1 VLMGGTS
8 AERGVSLT
16 SGGAMVEALRAPA
29 GPSKDVAPPTTTVEI
44 EPGGAWS
51 VDGRSLS
58 PLEALQALPQD
69 AVFLLALH
77 GGAGEDGRVQA
88 FLELSGRRSTGA
100 GPQTSALCM
109 DKHRSRLVA
118 ADAGVAVAPAAFAP
132 RAAIERDREAALTRF
147 RSVPGP
153 IRFAKHSAAGSSFG
167 VHRCDG
173 DAPLAAAVDAIV
185 ADGGDVL
192 VEAEVRGLE
201 TTCGLIGDGAAA
213 AALPVVEIEPADGTY
228 FDYEQKYAAEGGARE
243 TCPPARLPAAVQT
256 RIQERARTAWE
267 SFGGTGYA
275 RIDFIVPATSGG
287 AIDDS
292 AEPILLEANT
302 LPGFTPRS
310 LLPLAAEVDGVGFRE
325 LCLELVARA
334 LG

>member
-1 VLMGGTS
+1 S

-16 SGGAMVEALRAPA
+16 SGGAVAEALRSPV
-29 GPSKDVAPPTTTVEI
+29 GPSDDLAPPVTSVEI
-44 EPGGAWS
+44 EPDGHWS
-51 VDGRSLS
+51 VDGCSLA
-58 PLEALQALPQD
+58 PLEAVQSLPAD
-69 AVFLLALH
+69 TVFLLALH

-88 FLELSGRRSTGA
+88 FLELSERRYTGA

-132 RAAIERDREAALTRF
+132 RTAIERDREATLARF
-147 RSVPGP
+147 RTVPGP
-153 IRFAKHSAAGSSFG
+153 VRFAKHSAAGSSFG
-167 VHRCDG
+167 VHRCEG
-173 DAPLAAAVDAIV
+173 DSQLAAAVDAIV

-201 TTCGLIGDGAAA
+201 TTCGLIGDGASA

-243 TCPPARLPAAVQT
+243 TCPPARLPAALQT

-275 RIDFIVPATSGG
+275 RIDFIVPTSDGTIEDG
-287 AIDDS
+287 
-292 AEPILLEANT
+292 AEPVLLEANT

-310 LLPLAAEVDGVGFRE
+310 LLPLAAEVEGVGFRE
-325 LCLELVARA
+325 LCLELIARA
-334 LG
+334 IR